1 MYIVSFLVG
10 GQASMWSLFLPRV
23 GSFVL
28 RLLRVMEPHQ
38 NRDGVEERVLIP
50 PPTLFSVYRVD
61 ELNQAHRLIPLES
74 IK

>member
-1 MYIVSFLVG
+1 
-10 GQASMWSLFLPRV
+10 MWSLFLPRV

-50 PPTLFSVYRVD
+50 PPPPFFRLQSRRTKPSTSFDPIRVHQMKRKPD
-61 ELNQAHRLIPLES
+61 ENLPA
-74 IK
+74 